1 MDAAAMDVIR
11 EPGTFDV
18 ILTGSTFGGIVAD
31 ELTELTGRGEVCP
44 ICIFSA
50 FAMLLLRY
58 SFGEADSADRIDHAC
73 QVLIGRRFSAKEL
86 YSPFYLSC

>member
-1 MDAAAMDVIR
+1 MDAAATDVIR

-58 SFGEADSADRIDHAC
+58 SFGEADSADRIDHAGKKFI
-73 QVLIGRRFSAKEL
+73 L
-86 YSPFYLSC
+86 